1 MTREGIATAQT
12 IEYERLLREH
22 ERRAKAA
29 IIKNKVSELVA
40 EGVDERLAKMM
51 AKVFYE
57 YDV

>member
-1 MTREGIATAQT
+1 MTKEGIATAQA

-29 IIKNKVSELVA
+29 IIKDKVSELVA
-40 EGVDERLAKMM
+40 EGIDEKLAKVM

-57 YDV
+57 YKV